1 LGYPLLI
8 GTGYSSGSVDS
19 ARQNLASTFVNAFV
33 NGGFGKDKLM
43 TTEDDS
49 NSNASWIYKNKDHG
63 TLTTSITCLHALLD
77 SHKMVISAGMLSA
90 TASLGLIHLWDVENG
105 LTAVDKYLY
114 SNEDNIKA
122 GALLAIGMLN
132 SGVRGDGDYAYALL
146 KDTVDEGNDTCRI
159 ASIFG

>member
-1 LGYPLLI
+1 
-8 GTGYSSGSVDS
+8 
-19 ARQNLASTFVNAFV
+19 
-33 NGGFGKDKLM
+33 M
-43 TTEDDS
+43 
-49 NSNASWIYKNKDHG
+49 
-63 TLTTSITCLHALLD
+63 LD
-77 SHKMVISAGMLSA
+77 SHKMVIPTGMLSA